1 VAEVGERVT
10 RLEVVAEQTAA
21 TLARLERLV
30 EAGFAKVE
38 RDLAK
43 VDADLAKVDA
53 RAEARSDRNERESKE
68 SFEKLDA
75 KIERVRDEV
84 LADNRSNRRLIAWT
98 LLGFFIAALAAIW
111 LTNQLLM
118 QAIDLGRGTAPAA
131 SGPASPAR
139 PVPSSL

>member
-30 EAGFAKVE
+30 EAGFAKV
-38 RDLAK
+38 
-43 VDADLAKVDA
+43 DADLARVDA

-68 SFEKLDA
+68 NFEKLDA

-111 LTNQLLM
+111 LTNQLVM